1 MLTKKNLLAYLF
13 ATTLLFSC
21 NKNATDVPQDTL
33 QVNGEKQKAVIEFSN
48 YTFEQRSGI
57 ALTGDALGAT
67 TAGATAI
74 SPKIA
79 LNSFKTAAPFIAVY
93 GAINGQQLEKE
104 NIKIEF
110 IGSADGT
117 QWEKW
122 ITVAPNYDVEASST
136 RLTFNNVELDK
147 ATRYVKF
154 RVTYL
159 NTKSQLNKANFY
171 FFNPQVTSSEEQAKI
186 DAIAKQVKEEMAYL
200 EGSPS
205 TQAAAAAIN
214 PALCAKPSFT
224 ARSSWG
230 ARAATSSPS
239 YTTVNFIIVHH
250 EEGSNSSTDWAARV
264 RAVQNLHMDVNG
276 WADIAYNYLVD
287 PNGVPYEGRGGGENV
302 IGAHLCAKN
311 TNTMG
316 ICMLGSYTS
325 VLPTNNALYA
335 LKRILA
341 WKCVQRNLN
350 PEATGFHVDRT
361 IHRVSGHRASC
372 STDCP
377 GTTLF
382 NYLPTLRSD
391 VNVNFIA
398 KCK

>member
-1 MLTKKNLLAYLF
+1 MLTKKKLLAYLF

-21 NKNATDVPQDTL
+21 NKNAPDVPQDTL
-33 QVNGEKQKAVIEFSN
+33 QVNGEKQKAVIQFSN
-48 YTFEQRSGI
+48 YAFEQLSG
-57 ALTGDALGAT
+57 AAPSGDALGAN
-67 TAGATAI
+67 TAGATAT

-79 LNSFKTAAPFIAVY
+79 LNNFKTAAPFIAVY
-93 GAINGQQLEKE
+93 GVINGQQLEQE

-110 IGSADGT
+110 TGSADGV
-117 QWEKW
+117 QWESW

-147 ATRYVKF
+147 ATRFVKF

-159 NTKSQLNKANFY
+159 NTKPQLNTADFY
-171 FFNPQVTSSEEQAKI
+171 FFNPQVTSDEEQARI
-186 DAIAKQVKEEMAYL
+186 NAIAKQVKDEMAAL
-200 EGSPS
+200 DGSATNRAP
-205 TQAAAAAIN
+205 IN

-224 ARSSWG
+224 ARSTWG
-230 ARAATSSPS
+230 ARAANSAPS
-239 YTTVNFIIVHH
+239 YTTVNFLIVHH
-250 EEGSNSSTDWAARV
+250 EAASNTSTDWAARV

-276 WADIAYNYLVD
+276 WADIGYNYLVD

-391 VNVNFIA
+391 INVNFIA

>member
-1 MLTKKNLLAYLF
+1 MTKNKLLVACLTMSSIF
-13 ATTLLFSC
+13 FSC
-21 NKNATDVPQDTL
+21 TKVGKDVSNDTL
-33 QVNGEKQKAVIEFSN
+33 QVSEEKQQKNIQFSN
-48 YTFEQRSGI
+48 YTFEQQNKTNVSGNY
-57 ALTGDALGAT
+57 LVAT
-67 TAGATAI
+67 EVGATAH
-74 SPKIA
+74 SPKIE
-79 LNSFKTAAPFIAVY
+79 LNQFKTAAPFISVY
-93 GAINGQQLEKE
+93 GVFNGIALDKE

-110 IGSADGT
+110 SGSEDGNKWEDWIVVSPNFDADAT
-117 QWEKW
+117 SD
-122 ITVAPNYDVEASST
+122 N
-136 RLTFNNVELDK
+136 LTFNNVELNK
-147 ATRYVKF
+147 TVHFVKF
-154 RVTYL
+154 KLTYL
-159 NTKSQLNKANFY
+159 NTTAQLSTAKLF
-171 FFNPQVTSSEEQAKI
+171 FFNPQITSKEEQLKI
-186 DAIAKQVKEEMAYL
+186 DEE
-200 EGSPS
+200 
-205 TQAAAAAIN
+205 AARINAEREIVEIKGANISSAVN
-214 PALCAKPSFT
+214 PALCAKPNFT
-224 ARSSWG
+224 TRGTWG
-230 ARAATSSPS
+230 ARAAKSSPS

-287 PNGVPYEGRGGGENV
+287 PNGVAYEGRGGGENV

-316 ICMLGSYTS
+316 ICMLGGYTS
-325 VLPTNNALYA
+325 VLPTNNALYT

-361 IHRVSGHRASC
+361 IFKVSGHRSSC

-382 NYLPTLRSD
+382 NFLPNLRAD
-391 VNVNFIA
+391 INVNFIA

>member
-1 MLTKKNLLAYLF
+1 MLMKKSLLSCLLMSAI
-13 ATTLLFSC
+13 LFSC
-21 NKNATDVPQDTL
+21 NKTTKDVLQDTV
-33 QVNGEKQKAVIEFSN
+33 QVNEEKQKSTIQFSN
-48 YTFEQRSGI
+48 YVFEQKTGTVVVDN
-57 ALTGDALGAT
+57 ALMASANGA
-67 TAGATAI
+67 AVA

-79 LNSFKTAAPFIAVY
+79 LNKFKTAAPFVSVY

-110 IGSADGT
+110 AGSTDGEK
-117 QWEKW
+117 WDKW
-122 ITVAPNYDVEASST
+122 ITVMPNEDAEASAT
-136 RLTFNNVELDK
+136 RLTFNNVELNKD
-147 ATRYVKF
+147 TRFVKF
-154 RVTYL
+154 NITYL
-159 NTKSQLNKANFY
+159 NTKSVLSNADFY
-171 FFNPQVTSSEEQAKI
+171 FFNPQVTSDEEQAKI
-186 DAIAKQVKEEMAYL
+186 DAIAKQVKEEMAAI
-200 EGSPS
+200 EGEATSRAP
-205 TQAAAAAIN
+205 IN

-230 ARAATSSPS
+230 ARAPRSSS
-239 YTTVNFIIVHH
+239 ALTTVNFIIVHH

-276 WADIAYNYLVD
+276 WADIGYNYLVD
-287 PNGVPYEGRGGGENV
+287 PNGVPYEGRAGGENV
-302 IGAHLCAKN
+302 VGAHLCGKN

-341 WKCVQRNLN
+341 WKCVQRNLD
-350 PEATGFHVDRT
+350 PTATAFHVDRT

-372 STDCP
+372 ATDCP

-382 NYLPTLRSD
+382 NYLPTLRND
-391 VNVNFIA
+391 VKVNFIA